1 MIDIRLDDHADGN
14 AGAAVGRSIDK
25 LWRLTDIDAR
35 SCPHALSSARL
46 SMTGFAS
53 DQSISSAVA
62 RKVRLRFC
70 R

>member
-14 AGAAVGRSIDK
+14 ASAAVDRSIDE
-25 LWRLTDIDAR
+25 LGRLTDIDTR
-35 SCPHALSSARL
+35 SFPRALSSARPFT
-46 SMTGFAS
+46 TGFTI

-70 R
+70 K